1 MAKGSKGRIVQVMGP
16 VVDIEFP
23 AGDLPDIYDAVEIP
37 RNGDSLVV
45 EVQQHLGNDWT
56 RCIAMD
62 ATDGLR
68 RGMEAIATG
77 SPITVPVGP
86 KTLGRIFNVI
96 GEPVDGAGPVEA
108 EDRYPIHRPAP
119 AFERDRTHCVSC
131 YGARGLLPPVR
142 QPATSGR
149 LSGLGT
155 QPL

>member
-1 MAKGSKGRIVQVMGP
+1 MATGSKGRVVQVMGP

-23 AGDLPDIYDAVEIP
+23 GGDLPEIYDAVEIP
-37 RNGDSLVV
+37 RNGDALIV

-86 KTLGRIFNVI
+86 KTK
-96 GEPVDGAGPVEA
+96 
-108 EDRYPIHRPAP
+108 Y
-119 AFERDRTHCVSC
+119 RT
-131 YGARGLLPPVR
+131 
-142 QPATSGR
+142 
-149 LSGLGT
+149 
-155 QPL
+155 